1 MLLIGL
7 GAARHAMRLTAPPR
21 FLVPIVFILGWF
33 CHDYFQ
39 SRFHSGLILQSRNKS
54 RIKLTEGPQL
64 LAAHLSSTISK
75 SYFKPAWTPIF
86 RESERRYLRAER
98 VSRFCPKI
106 EVAFAF
112 GLFGPETR
120 NDLLQICGIRNKFA
134 HEFEGPE
141 RTFDHRV
148 IKAKIDA
155 MGYIKRIAP
164 PSSSDIQP
172 PVDIRGK
179 FIGRNY
185 FYSAQLYGELLT
197 NPQIPFTPKYLP

>member
-1 MLLIGL
+1 MTTSSPLPQWLDPSVPKQIKDQTDR
-7 GAARHAMRLTAPPR
+7 GAAIIGGSLVEHNLEKLLQARMRPDLSKNWKEEL
-21 FLVPIVFILGWF
+21 F
-33 CHDYFQ
+33 
-39 SRFHSGLILQSRNKS
+39 
-54 RIKLTEGPQL
+54 EGRGA
-64 LAAHLSSTISK
+64 LADFA
-75 SYFKPAWTPIF
+75 
-86 RESERRYLRAER
+86 
-98 VSRFCPKI
+98 PKI

-179 FIGRNY
+179 FIGGIY